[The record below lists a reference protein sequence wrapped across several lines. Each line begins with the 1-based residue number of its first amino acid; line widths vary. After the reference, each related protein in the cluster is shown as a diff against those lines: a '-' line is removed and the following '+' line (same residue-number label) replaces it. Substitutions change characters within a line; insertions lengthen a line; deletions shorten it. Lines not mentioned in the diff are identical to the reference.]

1 MILGEMGA
9 EVIKVEDPRGGD
21 ESRAWPPRLPG
32 DLSGYFAAL
41 NRNKRGITVNL
52 KHPRGRQIVHELA
65 RMSDIAVENFTPG
78 VVDRLGIGYAD
89 LRVLNPKIIYCS
101 ISGFGQDGPYR
112 ERRGY
117 DPILQAMGGLM
128 GVTGEIDGGPLKT
141 MIPIADLSAGVFSAL
156 GLCSALYS
164 RSQTGEGQYLDMSML
179 DVMVAMTTTVG
190 GMYLHTGVVPPRSG
204 TENPTRVPS
213 AAYECADGV
222 YVQLVP
228 NQRQWVRFC
237 EIIGEPR
244 LAADSRY
251 ATPISRIEHRDTL
264 NPVIRAAM
272 KRQDAQYWIDR
283 FVGEGIAAGPIHT
296 LDTLFADPQVVHRGM
311 VGEFRH
317 PVAGDVK
324 AINLPFRLSGTPV
337 QIRSHPPD
345 LGEHTEEVL
354 SQWLGYTAETIAE
367 MRREEAI

>member
-156 GLCSALYS
+156 GLCSALPGPPRAQGWAYVAAAS
-164 RSQTGEGQYLDMSML
+164 GCDGEGR
-179 DVMVAMTTTVG
+179 AM
-190 GMYLHTGVVPPRSG
+190 
-204 TENPTRVPS
+204 
-213 AAYECADGV
+213 
-222 YVQLVP
+222 
-228 NQRQWVRFC
+228 
-237 EIIGEPR
+237 
-244 LAADSRY
+244 
-251 ATPISRIEHRDTL
+251 
-264 NPVIRAAM
+264 
-272 KRQDAQYWIDR
+272 
-283 FVGEGIAAGPIHT
+283 
-296 LDTLFADPQVVHRGM
+296 
-311 VGEFRH
+311 
-317 PVAGDVK
+317 
-324 AINLPFRLSGTPV
+324 
-337 QIRSHPPD
+337 
-345 LGEHTEEVL
+345 
-354 SQWLGYTAETIAE
+354 
-367 MRREEAI
+367 